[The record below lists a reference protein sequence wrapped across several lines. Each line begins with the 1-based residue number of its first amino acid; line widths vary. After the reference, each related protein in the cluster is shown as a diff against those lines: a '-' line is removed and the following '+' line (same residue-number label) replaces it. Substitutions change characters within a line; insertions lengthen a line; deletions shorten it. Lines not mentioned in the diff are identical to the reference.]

1 VLTLFLAV
9 MAVATV
15 LGAKDA
21 FGCSCAFVEADEMVA
36 GSEAAFEGTVISS
49 EEVPDAEPED
59 AGPRPPGDVALRF
72 KVERIFKGSLGE
84 EITVRSSGDDGTCG
98 LGRLE
103 PGTRIALALYRDGEG
118 RWRANTCLVFD
129 ADDLD
134 DPGSPPPPPS
144 LEPATLAQLARPS
157 PVSAWRGIAVWSAY
171 DEAGGAYRLMV
182 ADGDA
187 VGPLPVDPS
196 PVPFDADVGPDSS
209 GDPAVAYSRCGGSP
223 EPPTD
228 RPAADCDLFI
238 LGLRDDR
245 GERPIRNANSAGS
258 EFNPTLWRGN
268 VAWVRTYPG
277 GAGEPFL
284 YTRPLIAPRERRSER
299 APGVPDSAAGNLR
312 VQELELYG
320 RNLAVDSTYVVEG
333 GAGIFVNELRLADVR
348 DRSSRRV
355 ARVDGGLSG
364 RDYVGLSMDAGRL
377 GWYLTCKG
385 DLGGCAANGG
395 SFRHRISTGD
405 YERAQD
411 ATELAG
417 FGWTLGGSY
426 RVTAQEPA
434 VTRTGP
440 LDWRAVDADSVR

>member
-1 VLTLFLAV
+1 VLTLFVAV
-9 MAVATV
+9 MAVAGV
-15 LGAKDA
+15 VGAQDA
-21 FGCSCAFVEADEMVA
+21 FGCSCVFQEADEMVA
-36 GSEAAFEGTVISS
+36 GTEAAFEGTVISS
-49 EEVPDAEPED
+49 EEVPDEFD
-59 AGPRPPGDVALRF
+59 DGGPRAPGDVDLRF
-72 KVERIFKGSLGE
+72 EVERIFKGSLGE
-84 EITVRSSGDDGTCG
+84 QITVRSSGDDGTCG

-103 PGTRIALALYRDGEG
+103 PGTRIALALYRDDEG
-118 RWRANTCLVFD
+118 RWIGNTCLVFD
-129 ADDLD
+129 PDDLD
-134 DPGSPPPPPS
+134 DPGAPPPPS

-171 DEAGGAYRLMV
+171 DEAVGAYRLMV

-187 VGPLPVDPS
+187 VGPLHVDPS
-196 PVPFDADVGPDSS
+196 PVPFNADVGPDSS
-209 GDPAVAYSRCGGSP
+209 GAPAVVYSRCATVP
-223 EPPTD
+223 EPPAD
-228 RPAADCDLFI
+228 RTAAECDLFI

-245 GERPIRNANSAGS
+245 GERPIRNANSGNS
-258 EFNPTLWRGN
+258 EFNPTLWRGD

-277 GAGEPFL
+277 RAGEPFV
-284 YTRPLIAPRERRSER
+284 YTRPLIAARERGSER
-299 APGVPDSAAGNLR
+299 APGVPDSAAGDLR

-320 RNLAVDSTYVVEG
+320 RNLAVDSTYAVEG

-377 GWYLTCKG
+377 GWYLTCEG
-385 DLGGCAANGG
+385 DPAGCAANGG
-395 SFRHRISTGD
+395 PLRHRISTGD
-405 YERAQD
+405 YERVRD

-426 RVTAQEPA
+426 RVTAQEIA

-440 LDWRAVDADSVR
+440 LDWRPADADSVR

>member
-1 VLTLFLAV
+1 
-9 MAVATV
+9 
-15 LGAKDA
+15 
-21 FGCSCAFVEADEMVA
+21 
-36 GSEAAFEGTVISS
+36 
-49 EEVPDAEPED
+49 VPDAETED
-59 AGPRPPGDVALRF
+59 AGPRLPGDVDLRF

-134 DPGSPPPPPS
+134 DPGSPPPPP

-157 PVSAWRGIAVWSAY
+157 PVSAWRGVAVWSAY

-258 EFNPTLWRGN
+258 EFNPTLWRGD
-268 VAWVRTYPG
+268 VAWVRTYEGRPD
-277 GAGEPFL
+277 EPFV
-284 YTRPLIAPRERRSER
+284 YTRPLVAPRERRSER
-299 APGVPDSAAGNLR
+299 APGVPDSAAGDLR

-377 GWYLTCKG
+377 GWYLTCEG

-395 SFRHRISTGD
+395 PFRHRISTGD

-440 LDWRAVDADSVR
+440 LDWRPIEADRVR